1 MKKITLA
8 IFSIF
13 VLAACSEDID
23 QETDKQIVDNS
34 ESFSGDSG
42 GNTVYTYDSG
52 LPGHSVPGIPGA
64 GVAAYESPYSVTGG
78 NGIMYHLIN
87 NTPYDIIITPHIGFF
102 CYGSWVDVYWNGSAG
117 AYTRPRLFTEGVNQK
132 QYGNTLQIDPVKLPP
147 WSSITH
153 GPSTGRFPLNGAS
166 SGSSFTDSFHSYAE
180 TGPMMEIGELYFI
193 KYEVPGVASG
203 VLKQKIGNDAMDW
216 AVLPGNWQQIMPTSP
231 STSCYLTYNSDLA
244 LIYQDV
250 EPGVG
255 PGSLEICLVNR
266 PGSATVP
273 SEVAIAGHTLS
284 FVTDANAVYIIFQ

>member
-102 CYGSWVDVYWNGSAG
+102 CNGCKRCVYH
-117 AYTRPRLFTEGVNQK
+117 F
-132 QYGNTLQIDPVKLPP
+132 
-147 WSSITH
+147 SIIT
-153 GPSTGRFPLNGAS
+153 
-166 SGSSFTDSFHSYAE
+166 
-180 TGPMMEIGELYFI
+180 I
-193 KYEVPGVASG
+193 V
-203 VLKQKIGNDAMDW
+203 VL
-216 AVLPGNWQQIMPTSP
+216 
-231 STSCYLTYNSDLA
+231 
-244 LIYQDV
+244 
-250 EPGVG
+250 
-255 PGSLEICLVNR
+255 
-266 PGSATVP
+266 
-273 SEVAIAGHTLS
+273 
-284 FVTDANAVYIIFQ
+284 